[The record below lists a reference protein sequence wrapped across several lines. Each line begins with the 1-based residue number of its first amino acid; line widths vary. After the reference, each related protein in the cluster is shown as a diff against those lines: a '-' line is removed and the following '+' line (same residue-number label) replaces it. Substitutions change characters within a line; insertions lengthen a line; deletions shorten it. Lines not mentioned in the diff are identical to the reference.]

1 MTGRAVILLSLAA
14 FASAASLRA
23 TDPLLALISAE
34 YGVTPGA
41 ASLVITAFALSY
53 GLFQVFHGP
62 IGDRYGKFRMV
73 MLTTA
78 VSGLTSLLCAAA
90 PGVGT
95 LVAARFVAGITIGA
109 LIPLS
114 MAWIGDVVPYERR
127 QATIARFLIG
137 QMLGVAFGAAAAG
150 LLGAWFGWRAIFVVL
165 GVLFV
170 AIAALLRVE
179 MGRNASLA
187 LGGMHAVSLFAAF
200 GRMVGLLKR
209 PWVRVILATVA
220 LEGALAN
227 GAFAFIAW
235 DLHERHGVSLG
246 ASGLFIAAFPAGG
259 LLYAAVAARVVPALG
274 ERGLVLVGGAF
285 LSFAYLAMSVAPG
298 AGYVLVCIF
307 CAGIGIY
314 MMHNTLQV
322 HATQMAPEARG
333 AAVSLF
339 ALCLFTSQS
348 IGIWLAARAIDAWG
362 IVPVFAAAGIGLPL
376 VALDFRRRLARHRG
390 QTPSP
395 GSDP

>member
-1 MTGRAVILLSLAA
+1 
-14 FASAASLRA
+14 
-23 TDPLLALISAE
+23 
-34 YGVTPGA
+34 
-41 ASLVITAFALSY
+41 
-53 GLFQVFHGP
+53 
-62 IGDRYGKFRMV
+62 
-73 MLTTA
+73 
-78 VSGLTSLLCAAA
+78 
-90 PGVGT
+90 
-95 LVAARFVAGITIGA
+95 
-109 LIPLS
+109 
-114 MAWIGDVVPYERR
+114 
-127 QATIARFLIG
+127 
-137 QMLGVAFGAAAAG
+137 
-150 LLGAWFGWRAIFVVL
+150 
-165 GVLFV
+165 
-170 AIAALLRVE
+170 
-179 MGRNASLA
+179 
-187 LGGMHAVSLFAAF
+187 
-200 GRMVGLLKR
+200 
-209 PWVRVILATVA
+209 VILATVA

-274 ERGLVLVGGAF
+274 ERGLVLVGGSF
-285 LSFAYLAMSVAPG
+285 LGLAYLGMTIAPG
-298 AGYVLVCIF
+298 AGYVLGCVF
-307 CAGIGIY
+307 CAGVGIY